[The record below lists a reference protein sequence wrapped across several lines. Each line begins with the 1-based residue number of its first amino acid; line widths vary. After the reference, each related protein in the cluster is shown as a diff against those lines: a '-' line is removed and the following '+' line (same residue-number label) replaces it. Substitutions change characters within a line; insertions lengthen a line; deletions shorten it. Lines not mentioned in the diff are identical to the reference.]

1 MGSEMCIRDRSPI
14 CDSAHLTGSGIGTN
28 CRLPSPYF
36 GIDACFADGSA
47 ADYAS
52 PQTTEARGGMR
63 RCKSGIRS
71 AAC

>member
-1 MGSEMCIRDRSPI
+1 MCCKHRYVTDATARTLQAAE
-14 CDSAHLTGSGIGTN
+14 SALIAVYR
-28 CRLPSPYF
+28 RLIL